1 MVSMARRAR
10 IHYPGAIYHPTMR
23 GKGGQDIFFDKSDR
37 IRFYE
42 LLGEGVQR
50 FHVRI
55 PAFCLMGN
63 HVHLVVQVAQMLLSR
78 LTQNVSFRYT
88 RYRNAKEKRT
98 GHLFQ
103 GRYKDIPVD
112 AETYLLELVRYI
124 HLNPVRAGL
133 VGDPADYCWSSHRA
147 YLGREALPWLQTDW
161 MLCRYSRRKD
171 SARRLYRNFISDGI
185 GEGYRKEFCSG
196 TTEGRILGDEHFAEE
211 ALRRAGAQMKRTV
224 SIEEII
230 THVCKWYGIEVAALR
245 EPGKKRNCSE
255 ARAMIA
261 LLVWNDDHLSL
272 TGLTTQLGRDLS
284 SLSQAVNRLR
294 TRAQTNPVLA
304 GQVERLK
311 DHLGQIPIS

>member
-1 MVSMARRAR
+1 MARRAR
-10 IHYPGAIYHPTMR
+10 IHYPGAIYHVMMR
-23 GKGGQDIFFDKSDR
+23 GNGGQDIFIDKSDR

-42 LLGEGVQR
+42 LLEEGVAR

-63 HVHLVVQVAQMLLSR
+63 HVHLVVQVAEMPLSR
-78 LTQNVSFRYT
+78 LIQNVGFRYT
-88 RYRNAKEKRT
+88 RYRNAKERRT

-103 GRYKDIPVD
+103 GRYKAILVD
-112 AETYLLELVRYI
+112 ADTYLLELVRYI

-133 VGDPADYCWSSHRA
+133 VDDPADYRWSSHRA

-161 MLCRYSRRKD
+161 MLSRYSRRQGT
-171 SARRLYRNFISDGI
+171 ARRLYRNFISDGI
-185 GEGYRKEFCSG
+185 GEGYRKEFYSG
-196 TTEGRILGDEHFAEE
+196 TTEGRILGDDHFAED
-211 ALRRAGAQMKRTV
+211 ALRRAGAPMKRTV

-230 THVCKWYGIEVAALR
+230 THVCQCYGIEAAALT

-255 ARAMIA
+255 ARSMIA

-272 TGLTTQLGRDLS
+272 TDLSTRLGRDLS

-294 TRAQTNPVLA
+294 TRAQTNPILA
-304 GQVERLK
+304 GQVERLNEQ
-311 DHLGQIPIS
+311 LAQIPICQA